1 MLVKP
6 TGFRGAALVAAAPGR
21 EPRLQFNCR
30 KVFDLPYS
38 TVPTFLTRRAARV
51 LLAAWAVGAST
62 AAWAQAQAPQQGSLQ
77 VSLWAASCMACHGAE
92 GRAEGTGLSL
102 RGRPADQLL
111 SRLLD
116 FKYGRLQATVMH
128 QHAKGYKDEELRL
141 IAEYFANLKR

>member
-1 MLVKP
+1 MPLS
-6 TGFRGAALVAAAPGR
+6 TIRTFLRHRGAQA
-21 EPRLQFNCR
+21 
-30 KVFDLPYS
+30 
-38 TVPTFLTRRAARV
+38 
-51 LLAAWAVGAST
+51 LLAAVAACASAT
-62 AAWAQAQAPQQGSLQ
+62 AGAQAPQGSLQ

-141 IAEYFANLKR
+141 IAEYFADLKR

>member
-1 MLVKP
+1 MLLPHGRIAPWRRLLRVSVIVS
-6 TGFRGAALVAAAPGR
+6 AA
-21 EPRLQFNCR
+21 
-30 KVFDLPYS
+30 
-38 TVPTFLTRRAARV
+38 
-51 LLAAWAVGAST
+51 GAST
-62 AAWAQAQAPQQGSLQ
+62 LGWAQGQAPQQASLQ

-102 RGRPADQLL
+102 RGRPADLLL

-116 FKYGRLQATVMH
+116 FKSGRLQATVMH

>member
-1 MLVKP
+1 VPL
-6 TGFRGAALVAAAPGR
+6 TSIRTALRRCGAHG
-21 EPRLQFNCR
+21 
-30 KVFDLPYS
+30 
-38 TVPTFLTRRAARV
+38 
-51 LLAAWAVGAST
+51 LLAAWAVCSAT
-62 AAWAQAQAPQQGSLQ
+62 AAFAQGQAPQKGSLQ

-116 FKYGRLQATVMH
+116 FKSGRLQATVMH

-141 IAEYFANLKR
+141 IAEYFANLQR

>member
-1 MLVKP
+1 MPL
-6 TGFRGAALVAAAPGR
+6 
-21 EPRLQFNCR
+21 
-30 KVFDLPYS
+30 S
-38 TVPTFLTRRAARV
+38 TVLAVLRRCGTHA
-51 LLAAWAVGAST
+51 LLAASAAWGPT
-62 AAWAQAQAPQQGSLQ
+62 AAWAQAQPPQTGSLQ

-102 RGRPADQLL
+102 RGRPAEQLL

-141 IAEYFANLKR
+141 IAEYFANLNR

>member
-1 MLVKP
+1 MP
-6 TGFRGAALVAAAPGR
+6 HA
-21 EPRLQFNCR
+21 
-30 KVFDLPYS
+30 
-38 TVPTFLTRRAARV
+38 TVPAFLARRAARV
-51 LLAAWAVGAST
+51 LLAAWAFGACP
-62 AAWAQAQAPQQGSLQ
+62 AAWAQAPAPQQGSLQ

-102 RGRPADQLL
+102 RGRPADQLH

-116 FKYGRLQATVMH
+116 FKNGRLQATVMH